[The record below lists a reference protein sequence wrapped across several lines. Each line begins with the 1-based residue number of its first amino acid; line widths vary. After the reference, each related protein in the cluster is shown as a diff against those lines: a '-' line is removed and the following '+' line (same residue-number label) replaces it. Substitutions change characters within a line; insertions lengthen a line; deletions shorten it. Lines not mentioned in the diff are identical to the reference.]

1 MYEFTITDA
10 EAGRKL
16 STLLSNTH
24 GMSRRL
30 LRKVIQTDGVLCNG
44 TPVMLSYIVKAG
56 DHIGVQF
63 PDEDTTVVP
72 EPMPLHVC
80 YEDDNIVVV
89 NKPAGVLTH
98 PSARE
103 RTGSL
108 LAGVAAYLQ
117 PYGLVPHSIHRLDKF
132 TSGAIMFAK
141 HAHGHHLFDAALR
154 HDLVHR
160 NYVAIA
166 FTPTHPPLSQW
177 VTFEDFIAQ
186 DPNKPSRRIVGD
198 ETSGQLAITHMCPI
212 ARVGDVSICV
222 FRLETGR
229 THQIRLQMAARGMP
243 LVGDRDYTYAYSGHP
258 PTKAST
264 FHERMLPHQA
274 LHAYQLVWRVRVT
287 DAPTSAYAK
296 PADLL
301 EELWSMLGGG
311 PSLHALVQSKAAL
324 S

>member
-1 MYEFTITDA
+1 MYEFIITDA

-44 TPVMLSYIVKAG
+44 APVMLSYIVKTG
-56 DHIGVQF
+56 DRIGVQF
-63 PDEDTTVVP
+63 PDEETTVEP

-117 PYGLVPHSIHRLDKF
+117 PHGLVPHSIHRLDKF

-154 HDLVHR
+154 NDLVHR

-166 FTPTHPPLSQW
+166 FTPMRPPLDEW
-177 VTFEDFIAQ
+177 MRFEDFIAQ

-198 ETSGQLAITHMCPI
+198 EQNGQLAITHMCPI
-212 ARVGDVSICV
+212 ARVGDVSICL

-243 LVGDRDYTYAYSGHP
+243 LAGDRDYTYAYSGQP
-258 PTKAST
+258 ATKAST
-264 FHERMLPHQA
+264 FHERMFPHQA
-274 LHAYQLVWRVRVT
+274 LHAYQLVWRVRPT
-287 DAPTSAYAK
+287 DEPRSAYAK

-301 EELWSMLGGG
+301 EELWSMLGGE
-311 PSLHALVQSKAAL
+311 PSLHALVESKAL